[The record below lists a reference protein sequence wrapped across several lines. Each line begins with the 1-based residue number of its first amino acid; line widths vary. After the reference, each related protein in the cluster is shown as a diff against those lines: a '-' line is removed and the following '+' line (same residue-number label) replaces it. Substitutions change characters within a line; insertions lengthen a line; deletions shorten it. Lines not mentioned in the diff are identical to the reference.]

1 MNQSTKQ
8 ILKGLG
14 VGLGL
19 LALGIL
25 ILRKRKKPKNILIVG
40 DSQSAILDNSGKK
53 ITFTYPN
60 ILKQTLEPQGYTID
74 VLASIGKQTQWMKD
88 NLPNQLA
95 KNKYDRV
102 YIYGG
107 GNDVSS
113 GTNLSTTLSNYQSM
127 VDMVKNNGADA
138 FIILGYNID
147 KFADYKKMPITP
159 YIKRK
164 EDWLPIIEKRK
175 LLQKSLPTS
184 IKGASFVPVYDLGAR
199 TVDGIHPNAE
209 GHKIVA
215 ENILKSII

>member
-14 VGLGL
+14 IGLGL
-19 LALGIL
+19 LAFGIL
-25 ILRKRKKPKNILIVG
+25 ILRKRKKPKSILIVG

-60 ILKQTLEPQGYTID
+60 ILKQTLEPQGYKVD
-74 VLASIGKQTQWMKD
+74 VLALGGKQTQWMKD

-113 GTNLSTTLSNYQSM
+113 GTNLDKTLGNFQSM

-138 FIILGYNID
+138 FIILGYRID
-147 KFADYKKMPITP
+147 NFADYKKMPITP

-184 IKGASFVPVYDLGAR
+184 IKGASFVPVYDLGTR
-199 TVDGIHPNAE
+199 TADGIHPNAE